1 MNFIKRIAQNSQIV
15 EFLFIIF
22 VVFTF
27 DAIFIIRYGF
37 GVTFGHW
44 LIAFFNVAI
53 VISTLSFIKKNKYR
67 YLAYFIYILVMFTFF
82 LTDSTLYFFK
92 QDVTSIAMLLESGK
106 NTMRI
111 GLKYNPLSPYGVI
124 LWGIILLFLVFSFK
138 FLKEI
143 VKLHPE
149 NNPKRFVFR
158 TIYLIIS
165 MLGLFFSPRFINE
178 TDALVFD
185 TPADKS
191 LFVQKFGSITYHA
204 KDIVTYAGNAIK
216 PLFYA
221 DEYIEE
227 LDQIVT
233 ETIANQS
240 SLFGVLEGQNVI
252 MIMCETCEDFAFSRE
267 HTPNYYRLYDEGIHF
282 NNFYSAAKSN
292 YTYDAEFKSLTSM
305 MYFQADN
312 FMYSFGDNTYHNALP
327 YVLGDFGYTA
337 NSFHNY
343 YQNFFNRDMIHP
355 NMGFERYYAFED
367 LEIEENENWPLD
379 SIMFEKFKDLIAP
392 VQEEPFFSF
401 VMTVTPHG
409 PHNKYR
415 EELQEYYEELEN
427 DPKYADAPLELLT
440 ITAAQM
446 NFDEGLGTLL
456 SDLES
461 KNLLE
466 DTLII
471 IYSDHKNYSSFP
483 ITYEYSNPE
492 TRDIPYEMEKVP
504 MIIYSQ
510 KLGSSENNTLTSHY
524 DITPTVMDLLG
535 ITYYQDYYYG
545 QSIFLDQKEDRPI
558 ILSFSSWIS
567 HENVVM
573 FDQVL
578 SGNDNEEDYLAKK
591 SWVYQMIE
599 RYEKMFQSNYFV
611 DRITYLPK
619 LVD

>member
-53 VISTLSFIKKNKYR
+53 VLSTLSFIKKNKNR
-67 YLAYFIYILVMFTFF
+67 YFAYFIYILIMFTFF

-106 NTMRI
+106 NTMKI
-111 GLKYNPLSPYGVI
+111 GLKYNPLSPYGVLI
-124 LWGIILLFLVFSFK
+124 WAIILAFLFFSFK
-138 FLKEI
+138 FLKHI

-149 NNPKRFVFR
+149 NNPKRYVFR
-158 TIYLIIS
+158 TIYLLIS
-165 MLGLFFSPRFINE
+165 MLGLFISPRIINE
-178 TDALVFD
+178 ADALVFN

-204 KDIVTYAGNAIK
+204 KDIVTYAGNVIK
-216 PLFYA
+216 PLLYS
-221 DEYIEE
+221 DDYIEQI
-227 LDQIVT
+227 DQVVT
-233 ETIANQS
+233 QTVAEKSA
-240 SLFGVLEGQNVI
+240 FYGFLEGQNVI
-252 MIMCETCEDFAFSRE
+252 MIMCETCEDYAFTRE
-267 HTPNYYRLYDEGIHF
+267 HTPNYYRLYDEGINF
-282 NNFYSAAKSN
+282 TNFYSAAKSN

-312 FMYSFGDNTYHNALP
+312 FMYSFGSNSYTNALP
-327 YVLGDFGYTA
+327 HVLGEFGYTA

-343 YQNFFNRDMIHP
+343 YQTFFNRDQIHP

-367 LEIEENENWPLD
+367 LGIEENDNWPLD
-379 SIMFEKFKDLIAP
+379 SIMFDSFKDLIAP
-392 VQEEPFFSF
+392 VQDDPFFSF

-415 EELQEYYEELEN
+415 EELKSYYDILAN
-427 DPKYADAPLELLT
+427 DPKYQDAPIELLT

-456 SDLES
+456 DDLEN

-471 IYSDHKNYSSFP
+471 LFSDHKNYSSFP
-483 ITYEYSNPE
+483 TTYEYSNPA

-504 MIIYSQ
+504 FIIYSK
-510 KLGSSENNTLTSHY
+510 KLGSDEMNTLTSHY
-524 DITPTVMDLLG
+524 DITPTIMDLLG
-535 ITYYQDYYYG
+535 ISYYQDFYYG
-545 QSIFLDQKEDRPI
+545 QSIFLENKEDRPI

-567 HENVVM
+567 RENVVM
-573 FDQVL
+573 FDVVL
-578 SGNDNEEDYLAKK
+578 SGNNDQDDYIAKK
-591 SWVYQMIE
+591 TWVYQVIDK
-599 RYEKMFQSNYFV
+599 YEKMFQSNYFIN
-611 DRITYLPK
+611 RTTYLPK
-619 LVD
+619 IVD